1 MDKVL
6 SLVPSRNPPVEKSF
20 LFKSEITVSI
30 ISSNFFLFED
40 VKKGILYE
48 IVTVASSV
56 VIFAFFKLDSSFN
69 ISIKDLC
76 VSSL

>member
-1 MDKVL
+1 MDKVE

-20 LFKSEITVSI
+20 LFKLEITVSI

-56 VIFAFFKLDSSFN
+56 VILAFLN
-69 ISIKDLC
+69 
-76 VSSL
+76 

>member
-1 MDKVL
+1 MLDCSAL
-6 SLVPSRNPPVEKSF
+6 STSPTGFR
-20 LFKSEITVSI
+20 LFSLQLKAI

-56 VIFAFFKLDSSFN
+56 VIFAFFKLGSSFN
-69 ISIKDLC
+69 ILIKDL
-76 VSSL
+76 